1 MSTAYYG
8 RAVPLA
14 LRRFAKLPCRLHS
27 PSRLRATDLLLPDGL
42 PTGVHV
48 VMLMTRRKHIEH
60 ADSWLG
66 VRSACERLLAE
77 RGIAL
82 KGEMQMYIC
91 CLLPRFW
98 PLRLIWRYRMRH
110 WMKLLQEEEH
120 TQVHILSCTTW
131 AKGFFGKMQI
141 HNDGRAHTMVIRNDG
156 EILWAGHDRFQ
167 EKFQEREMV
176 NVFKEESQLREE
188 AKLLEGGGMEA
199 IDSPKESDPLRESE
213 DVTMLLSLPEFM
225 GTIHGMPFPC
235 GTGYLPDWHAFSE
248 LELTDGICQRN
259 N

>member
-14 LRRFAKLPCRLHS
+14 LRRFAKLPCRLHG
-27 PSRLRATDLLLPDGL
+27 RRQELVLPEGL

-66 VRSACERLLAE
+66 VRAACERLLTE

-98 PLRLIWRYRMRH
+98 PLRWVWRYRM
-110 WMKLLQEEEH
+110 WTWASLLEDEEH
-120 TQVHILSCTTW
+120 KNVHILSSTTW
-131 AKGFFGKMQI
+131 PADFFHRMTI
-141 HNDGRAHTMVIRNDG
+141 HNDGRAHTMVIRNTG

-167 EKFQEREMV
+167 ENLQEREMV
-176 NVFKEESQLREE
+176 NVVNEECKQRED
-188 AKLLEGGGMEA
+188 AKLLEGGGVEA
-199 IDSPKESDPLRESE
+199 IESSQDSDVAEDPK
-213 DVTMLLSLPEFM
+213 
-225 GTIHGMPFPC
+225 
-235 GTGYLPDWHAFSE
+235 
-248 LELTDGICQRN
+248 
-259 N
+259 

>member
-14 LRRFAKLPCRLHS
+14 LRRFAKLPCRLHG
-27 PSRLRATDLLLPDGL
+27 RRQELVLPEGL

-66 VRSACERLLAE
+66 VRAACERLLTE

-98 PLRLIWRYRMRH
+98 PLRWVWRYRM
-110 WMKLLQEEEH
+110 WTWASLLEDEEH
-120 TQVHILSCTTW
+120 KNVHILSSTTW
-131 AKGFFGKMQI
+131 PADFFHRMTI
-141 HNDGRAHTMVIRNDG
+141 HNDGRAHTMVDH
-156 EILWAGHDRFQ
+156 LGHAEEVHAQGSVTPARFCGLGMTGSR
-167 EKFQEREMV
+167 KTCKRER
-176 NVFKEESQLREE
+176 
-188 AKLLEGGGMEA
+188 
-199 IDSPKESDPLRESE
+199 
-213 DVTMLLSLPEFM
+213 
-225 GTIHGMPFPC
+225 
-235 GTGYLPDWHAFSE
+235 W
-248 LELTDGICQRN
+248 
-259 N
+259 